1 MSDIQES
8 CTPEKLCGGSPAD
21 PRIERTIKHGDT
33 TYNLFVGPCACCER
47 PIFRLVRTCGASLSV
62 YQISSEDYEN
72 LDDYVAELHASF
84 AVDVEAKLV
93 RLRETVHEFNSK
105 GLFEAEGVDVFH
117 VRLIDKAR
125 LILSR
130 FAKNGLLQDI
140 LARSDDIENDV
151 IAAFL
156 LGCLATE
163 NFWIETHEDA
173 VFEGY
178 AHIEGREC
186 GRPLAI
192 AARVRQGKRTRKAVV
207 EVASK
212 LYGENPVLRRNDSKT
227 AIRIADM
234 RLEALR
240 KRDGTFLGPE
250 AIVKHLRGARR
261 HGQLLGNSQ

>member
-1 MSDIQES
+1 MSDVRES
-8 CTPEKLCGGSPAD
+8 SSPWKTCTQSTSACV
-21 PRIERTIKHGDT
+21 ERTIKRGDT
-33 TYNLFVGPCACCER
+33 IYELFVARCSCCEE
-47 PIFRLVRTCGASLSV
+47 PVYRLMRSCGASISI
-62 YQISSEDYEN
+62 YEISSEDYDN
-72 LDDYVAELHASF
+72 LDEYVETLHTSF
-84 AVDVEAKLV
+84 SVDVDAKLGQLRDTV
-93 RLRETVHEFNSK
+93 REFNSR
-105 GLFEAEGVDVFH
+105 GLFEAEEIDVHH

-125 LILSR
+125 LILGK
-130 FAKNGLLQDI
+130 FAKSGVLDRI
-140 LARSDDIENDV
+140 LRHADDIEDEV
-151 IAAFL
+151 AAAFV

-163 NFWIETHEDA
+163 NFWIETHADA

-192 AARVRQGKRTRKAVV
+192 AARVRQGKRTRKAVIDA
-207 EVASK
+207 ASK
-212 LYGENPVLRRNDSKT
+212 LYQESPVLRRNDSKT